1 MSAAQMAY
9 EMGCKAVEP
18 MLQTPNGE
26 EVPESVDS
34 GADVI
39 TIGNAEARLETLK
52 EQLGE
57 SRYIRPVP
65 HNFFQTGLPALGR

>member
-9 EMGCKAVEP
+9 EMVCKAVEA
-18 MLQTPNGE
+18 MVQTPNGE

-39 TIGNAEARLETLK
+39 TIGNAEAPLETLK
-52 EQLGE
+52 EQLG
-57 SRYIRPVP
+57 
-65 HNFFQTGLPALGR
+65 